1 MPDEIKEEKTTGDQP
16 TEWEQT
22 GPETEEEESYGMISK
37 IIGVFIEPSKAF
49 KYIAKRPEI
58 WGPILASF
66 VLMLIVSFFTMDKLT
81 EMTLAQTAEQLQSQG
96 MTDEQIE
103 QATKVVAIT
112 MWFTPLTQTLA
123 MAFIWLIIGGVAY
136 FIGLFLGQD
145 SSYKSSLAVVAYASI
160 PAIVIKQVVIS
171 TIVLLSG
178 SFATTSEFQMAMMKA
193 SLSLY
198 SLFGNTNMNVNLQS
212 ALVGI
217 DIFTIWSL
225 FLMAIGFK
233 YANKVKMSHAWRT
246 SIILT
251 VVVFLA
257 MIPLTSLGLKAMIG
271 E

>member
-1 MPDEIKEEKTTGDQP
+1 MSDEIKEKNKASDEPSEWEKTAMEP
-16 TEWEQT
+16 
-22 GPETEEEESYGMISK
+22 EEEESYGMLSK

-49 KYIAKRPEI
+49 KYIAKKPEI
-58 WGPILASF
+58 WGPILTAF
-66 VLMLIVSFFTMDKLT
+66 ILMLIVSFFTMDKLIP
-81 EMTLAQTAEQLQSQG
+81 MTIAQTAEKLASQG
-96 MTDEQIE
+96 MSDEKIE
-103 QATKVVAIT
+103 QASNYIAIAT
-112 MWFTPLTQTLA
+112 RFNPLSQA
-123 MAFIWLIIGGVAY
+123 ISFAIVWLIFGGIAY
-136 FIGLFLGQD
+136 FVGLFLGQD
-145 SSYKSSLAVVAYASI
+145 ASYKSSLAVVAYASL

-178 SFATTSEFQMAMMKA
+178 SFSMITEFQLAMMKA

-198 SLFGNTNMNVNLQS
+198 SLFGNTNMNLNLQS

-233 YANKVKMSHAWRT
+233 YANNVKMSHAWRT

-251 VVVFLA
+251 LVAFLA
-257 MIPLTSLGLKAMIG
+257 MIPLTSMGLKAMIG